1 LRFTPEAIFYIALQ
15 TSFDERADMAR
26 FGAYSG
32 SILALAM
39 AATPSLA
46 DKIKNPT
53 AVFAGL
59 DKITGRIISFE
70 VGIDETVQFGSLQ
83 LTPRVCYSRPS
94 YEAPRTDTFVE
105 VDEVAE
111 KADSKRLFTGWMFA
125 ASPGLN
131 AVEHP
136 VYDLWL
142 TECKGGSQVIKT
154 PPEKEE
160 VPEVMPLQNARPAKP
175 PEAPIARRPQD
186 KKQPTQSFFP
196 TTPVVDAPASAPVQ
210 RPRAP
215 MNITV
220 GPDPARGGN

>member
-1 LRFTPEAIFYIALQ
+1 
-15 TSFDERADMAR
+15 MAR
-26 FGAYSG
+26 FGAHLV
-32 SILALAM
+32 SIFALAVV
-39 AATPSLA
+39 ASPAFA

-105 VDEVAE
+105 VEEVGE
-111 KADSKRLFTGWMFA
+111 KNESKRLFTGWMFA

-142 TECKGGSQVIKT
+142 TECKGGTQIIKT
-154 PPEKEE
+154 AVEKEE

-175 PEAPIARRPQD
+175 PEAPIARRQAD

-196 TTPVVDAPASAPVQ
+196 TTPVQIAPAPAPAPAAP

-215 MNITV
+215 TNILV